1 MKKRTKKLS
10 AEALKNPALAAAAET
25 LKRNTAGA
33 VETARAE
40 KALADKGYTQEAI
53 ACFAGKS
60 RSAVAND
67 LRLLTLEADVLA
79 LVEQGKLSA
88 GHARALVNAP
98 KEKQLPFALETVK
111 GGYSVRQTERAVKIF
126 LTPPEVLRA
135 EKSAAAAEQNQ
146 RLRAAV
152 ESMRAALGLKV
163 SLVGTAKKGRVYIDY
178 LSEADLSRLQ
188 RCLES
193 AARADEKNT
202 KR

>member
-10 AEALKNPALAAAAET
+10 AEVLKNPAFFALAET
-25 LKRNTAGA
+25 LKRDKAGA
-33 VETARAE
+33 LETARAE
-40 KALADKGYTQEAI
+40 KALADKGYTQKEI

-111 GGYSVRQTERAVKIF
+111 GGYTVRQTERAVKMF

-135 EKSAAAAEQNQ
+135 EKSAAAAEQNE

-163 SLVGTAKKGRVYIDY
+163 SLVGTAQKGRVYIDY
-178 LSEADLSRLQ
+178 LSEADLNRLQ
-188 RCLES
+188 RCLEG
-193 AARADEKNT
+193 ADRADEKNT
-202 KR
+202 VR

>member
-1 MKKRTKKLS
+1 M
-10 AEALKNPALAAAAET
+10 KNPALAAAAET
-25 LKRNTAGA
+25 LKKKAGA

-40 KALADKGYTQEAI
+40 KTLADSGFTQEEI
-53 ACFAGKS
+53 ARFAERS

-98 KEKQLPFALETVK
+98 KERQLPFALETVK
-111 GGYSVRQTERAVKIF
+111 GGYSVRQTERAVKMF

-135 EKSAAAAEQNQ
+135 EKSAAEAKQNE

-152 ESMRAALGLKV
+152 EGMRAALGLKV

-178 LSEADLSRLQ
+178 LSEADLCRLQ
-188 RCLES
+188 RCLEKG
-193 AARADEKNT
+193 AERTDEKNT
-202 KR
+202 AR